1 MLERTY
7 IPLGSGRLQQREIL
21 VVPPKKEAAQS
32 GVQSGVLPQQY
43 EQEVINPPAMAAM
56 AAMAAGTA
64 GASAAGSVSGLLNP
78 PAGQKIKRV
87 IAELEKRRAEL
98 FTMALEATA
107 RAQEA
112 DKKRAE
118 AEAIARAALEKVHKV
133 EKLFMGAD
141 AGAVDDPERR
151 LVFGMLIF
159 ANEKDK
165 KRVRK
170 VSKKRI
176 TAEASLKRSQ
186 PAFLEYEMRGNGLK
200 ERLKFVGY
208 GLAVALLLLT
218 VSWFV
223 LEALF

>member
-7 IPLGSGRLQQREIL
+7 IPVGSGRLQQREIL
-21 VVPPKKEAAQS
+21 VVPPKKEPVQN
-32 GVQSGVLPQQY
+32 GVQGDVLPQQY
-43 EQEVINPPAMAAM
+43 EQEVINPPGVAGVAA
-56 AAMAAGTA
+56 AAVA
-64 GASAAGSVSGLLNP
+64 GLLNP
-78 PAGQKIKRV
+78 SAGQKIKRV

-118 AEAIARAALEKVHKV
+118 AEAIARAALEKMHKV

-141 AGAVDDPERR
+141 AGAVDDPDRH

-165 KRVRK
+165 KRSRK
-170 VSKKRI
+170 VIKKKEVPLAR
-176 TAEASLKRSQ
+176 RQ
-186 PAFLEYEMRGNGLK
+186 PAFLEYEMRGNGLRD
-200 ERLKFVGY
+200 RLKFVGY
-208 GLAVALLLLT
+208 GLIVALLLLGAI
-218 VSWFV
+218 WFI
-223 LEALF
+223 LESLL